1 MFTLATFYKS
11 KEWEGLLKVI
21 KQERVDG
28 EGNLICEYCGR
39 PMVKAYDIIGHHK
52 EELTDENVNDYNISL
67 NPDNIALVHFR
78 CHNRIHDRLAKLT
91 RLRQVFLVYG
101 APLSGKST
109 WISQNKSEG
118 DLVVDMDSIWQ
129 CISGEPRYTKP
140 NRLKAVAFR
149 VRDAEIEAV
158 KYRLGKWNQAY
169 ICGGYPMQSERERLI
184 QELGAREVFIDT
196 DKAECLRRLESLPET
211 DGRDK
216 EEWRGYIESWFER
229 FSG

>member
-11 KEWEGLLKVI
+11 KEWEAFRKQVI
-21 KQERVDG
+21 AERTKEDG
-28 EGNLICEYCGR
+28 FIYDEITGKPIVR
-39 PMVKAYDIIGHHK
+39 RYDIILHHV
-52 EELTDENVNDYNISL
+52 EYLTEENVNDYNISL
-67 NPDNIALVHFR
+67 NPANIQIVSFKT
-78 CHNRIHDRLAKLT
+78 HNAIHDRFG
-91 RLRQVFLVYG
+91 RNRREVFLVYG

-129 CISGEPRYTKP
+129 CISGEPRYSKP
-140 NRLKAVAFR
+140 NRLKAVAFK

-196 DKAECLRRLESLPET
+196 DKAECLRRLERLPET